1 MTAPAAFPSRR
12 RVLLALS
19 LMPPVGVLAVF
30 LAAPLPGAAAEAEA
44 PAGVVRVAVAPLVRH
59 PVRTRVT
66 AYGTLL
72 PDSDALVSVSYPRAG
87 QVVRLLVRPGQP
99 VVKGAPL
106 AVFATDPAARAAN
119 LKARSALAFAQGEVA
134 RTRALLAQ
142 RLATNS
148 QMAAAEQA
156 LRDAEATLAAEQ
168 ALGGD
173 RAEETLTAPFDGY
186 VDSLS
191 VVAGDRI
198 QPGAAVVRLGRGAG
212 LRVVAGVE
220 PAQAALVRP
229 GMAAAVTPMLGP
241 PPGPAAPPPLTGH
254 VVAVAGML
262 NPVSRWVDVTIAL
275 DPPPPGK
282 GEGGKGE
289 GGKGGAILPLAGS
302 PVRAAVTVD
311 EHAGTVVP
319 RQAVLNDD
327 DGAYLFQVRDGH
339 AVRVAVAAHPV
350 DATAE
355 TEVEGDIDPAL
366 PVVVLGNYEL
376 TDGQDV
382 ALPAL
387 IKDKKP

>member
-1 MTAPAAFPSRR
+1 MITPPFPVSRCRVVSLVLAA
-12 RVLLALS
+12 VL
-19 LMPPVGVLAVF
+19 PVGTL
-30 LAAPLPGAAAEAEA
+30 LSIPPAAAEAEA

-59 PVRTRVT
+59 PVRTQVT
-66 AYGTLL
+66 AYGTVL

-87 QVVRLLVRPGQP
+87 QVARLLVRPGQP
-99 VVKGAPL
+99 VVKGTPL
-106 AVFATDPAARAAN
+106 AVFTTDPAARAAN

-156 LRDAEATLAAEQ
+156 LRDAEATLVAEQ
-168 ALGGD
+168 ALGSD
-173 RAEETLTAPFDGY
+173 RTEETLTAPFDGY

-198 QPGAAVVRLGRGAG
+198 QPGAAVARLGRGSG
-212 LRVVAGVE
+212 IRVVAGVE
-220 PAQAALVRP
+220 PMQAALVRP
-229 GMAAAVTPMLGP
+229 GMAATVTPMLGP
-241 PPGPAAPPPLTGH
+241 LPGPAAPPPLTGH

-262 NPVSRWVDVTIAL
+262 NPVSRWVDVTITL

-282 GEGGKGE
+282 GEGGKG
-289 GGKGGAILPLAGS
+289 GAGKGDATLPLAGS
-302 PVRAAVTVD
+302 PVRAAVTVGD
-311 EHAGTVVP
+311 HPGVVVP
-319 RQAVLNDD
+319 RQAVLSDD

-355 TEVEGDIDPAL
+355 TEVEGDMDAAL
-366 PVVVLGNYEL
+366 PVVVLGNYEV
-376 TDGQDV
+376 TDGQEV
-382 ALPAL
+382 APPVPV
-387 IKDKKP
+387 KDKKP